1 MRLRKILLAGF
12 KSFMEPTAIQLPGE
26 LIGVVGPNGCGKSNV
41 IDAVRWVMG
50 ESSARHLRGDQM
62 ADVIFNGSSSRQP
75 LGQASVELVFDNT
88 EGRLGGQY
96 SAYSEIA
103 IRRTVRRD
111 SQSIYFL
118 NGTRCRRRDIV
129 DIFLGTGL
137 GPRSYAII
145 EQGTISRLIEAR
157 PEELREFLEEAA
169 GISKYKERRRETEN
183 RIRHTRENL
192 DRLDDLREELN
203 KRLQHLKRQASTAER
218 YREFKAQERHLRG
231 ELLGLRWRDLNTE
244 VIAQERQ
251 STSQEN
257 QVDAVVT
264 TMRRV
269 QAEAE
274 KSRARHIETSERF
287 NTLYRSVLE
296 ANLSVRQTEELMQN
310 LRERREQLRAS
321 LEKEGQ
327 AHAEAVNLAAEDARG
342 LNTLLKEL
350 AQAEPRVECFEVTTK
365 KAHAALE
372 GREQSLGKFLS
383 ERSDFNRRLLVPA
396 QQIETEQTRMQSA
409 EEWLSG
415 VVHNLERLETEETA
429 LEAQD
434 KRVGLAT
441 LAQLIARTSENLLEV
456 ETSLTAEREHTTALR
471 TEVRTAESD
480 LHETRQRLEQLRG
493 RQASLE
499 TLQEEVLVPADEEI
513 LRWLE
518 AEGLNEAERL
528 GQRLQVLPGWEQA
541 IEIVLE
547 NFLEGICVT
556 DPYAY
561 LCAVS
566 RFSGGA
572 LTLLRLD
579 DEESLDKERDKR
591 RVIHRLSDAVISGPA
606 VIRQRLSAVYVAL
619 DVNSAQALSES
630 LKAHESV
637 ITPDGLWFGPG
648 WVRRVDGN
656 QRGLGVLVREEQR
669 RETEQAIQTVL
680 SQVSERDEILQN
692 LRNALQDS
700 DTKTSK
706 LENER
711 SEIQKK
717 AERLN
722 AEEAAHRGA
731 QEQRGQRLNGIRQER
746 EELTVLASEQRE
758 LLREARNRLSIAYKE
773 RQRLEE
779 QEGYWAEQHQHL
791 ETQLQEARA
800 AWETIRD
807 DTYQMKLRVE
817 SLRTQ
822 CDGLRVG
829 RERLLR
835 RLTEHEERLNEIK
848 RDLSGIDTPLQEAGR
863 RLSES
868 LKSHRTLERQ
878 LSEVRTL
885 SEAAESEVRTL
896 ERQREECERE
906 VKRETE
912 TLNGLRMHT
921 QATKVRCEALLEQM
935 LEAGHPLDEVLDRLD
950 PEASEVIWIDKIG
963 ALEKRIE
970 RLGPINLVAIEEFE
984 TASERLDFLNTQHDD
999 LAQALE
1005 TLASVIQKIDRETRG
1020 RFKETYE
1027 KVNYGL
1033 QRRFPR
1039 LFGGGSADL
1048 VLTGD
1053 DLLSTGV
1060 SVMAS
1065 PPGKRNSSITQLS
1078 GGEKALTAVALV
1090 FAIFDLNPSPFCLL
1104 DEVDASLDDT
1114 NIERFGAL
1122 VREMSEQVQVLFVT
1136 HNKGTMEVAQQL
1148 LGVTMN
1154 EPGVSRLVAVDMD
1167 EALKMIP
1174 V

>member
-1 MRLRKILLAGF
+1 MRLRKILIAGF
-12 KSFMEPTAIQLPGE
+12 KSFMEPTTIQLPGE
-26 LIGVVGPNGCGKSNV
+26 LVGVVGPNGCGKSNV

-50 ESSARHLRGDQM
+50 ESSARHLRSDQM

-111 SQSIYFL
+111 SQSVYFL

-129 DIFLGTGL
+129 DVFLGTGL

-169 GISKYKERRRETEN
+169 GISRYKERRRETEN
-183 RIRHTRENL
+183 RIRRTRENL
-192 DRLDDLREELN
+192 DRLNDLREELN
-203 KRLQHLKRQASTAER
+203 KRLQSLKRQATAAER
-218 YREFKAQERHLRG
+218 YREFKAQERRLRG

-244 VIAQERQ
+244 VVAQEQQ
-251 STSQEN
+251 SASQEN
-257 QVDAVVT
+257 RVDAIVATV
-264 TMRRV
+264 RRA

-274 KSRARHIETSERF
+274 KSRVMHMETSERF

-296 ANLSVRQTEELMQN
+296 ASVSVRQTEEFIQG
-310 LRERREQLRAS
+310 LREQRNQLRTS
-321 LEKEGQ
+321 LEREEQ
-327 AHAEAVNLAAEDARG
+327 AHTEAANLAAEDERG
-342 LNTLLKEL
+342 IDVLLKEL
-350 AQAEPRVECFEVTTK
+350 VEAKPRVEQFEITTK
-365 KAHAALE
+365 KAQAAL
-372 GREQSLGKFLS
+372 GDREQGMGKFS
-383 ERSDFNRRLLVPA
+383 NERNDFSRQLLVSG
-396 QQIETEQTRMQSA
+396 QQIETEQARIQSA
-409 EEWLSG
+409 EERLSG
-415 VVHNLERLETEETA
+415 VVHNLERLGREDAT
-429 LEAQD
+429 LEVQEKKAE
-434 KRVGLAT
+434 LNT
-441 LAQLIARTSENLLEV
+441 LAQLVAETSENLLEI
-456 ETSLTAEREHTTALR
+456 ETSLTAERGSAVALR
-471 TEVRTAESD
+471 TKVRAAESELHEVRQT
-480 LHETRQRLEQLRG
+480 LEQLRG

-499 TLQEEVLVPADEEI
+499 TLQEEALVQADEEI

-518 AEGLNEAERL
+518 AQGLSENERL
-528 GQRLQVLPGWEQA
+528 GQRLQVLAGWEQA

-547 NFLEGICVT
+547 NFLEGICV
-556 DPYAY
+556 PHPHAH
-561 LCAVS
+561 LRAIS
-566 RFSGGA
+566 RLSSGA
-572 LTLLRLD
+572 LTLLCLD
-579 DEESLDKERDKR
+579 GEELLDEEGDER
-591 RVIHRLSDAVISGPA
+591 RVVHRLSDAVISGPE
-606 VIRQRLSAVYVAL
+606 VIRQRLSAVYVAP
-619 DVNSAQALSES
+619 DVNSAQALSAT
-630 LKAHESV
+630 LHPQESV
-637 ITPDGLWFGPG
+637 ITPDGLWLSPG
-648 WVRRVDGN
+648 WVRRVDAN
-656 QRGLGVLVREEQR
+656 QRGLGVLAREEQR
-669 RETEQAIQTVL
+669 REIEQVIQTVH
-680 SQVSERDEILQN
+680 SQVSERDETLQN

-700 DTKTSK
+700 ETKTSK
-706 LENER
+706 LEHDR
-711 SEIQKK
+711 AAVQKR

-746 EELTVLASEQRE
+746 AELTALDNEQRE
-758 LLREARNRLSIAYKE
+758 LLREAGNRLSIANKE

-779 QEGYWAEQHQHL
+779 QESHWVEQHQHL
-791 ETQLQEARA
+791 ETGLQEART
-800 AWETIRD
+800 AWETLRD
-807 DTYQMKLRVE
+807 DTYQAKWRVE

-835 RLTEHEERLNEIK
+835 RLTEHEERLGEIK
-848 RDLSGIDTPLQEAGR
+848 RSLSGTETPLQEATG

-868 LKSHRTLERQ
+868 LENHRTLESQ
-878 LSEVRTL
+878 LSDARVR
-885 SEAAESEVRTL
+885 SEAAESEARHL
-896 ERQREECERE
+896 EKQREERERE
-906 VKRETE
+906 VERETE
-912 TLNGLRMHT
+912 KLNALRMHA
-921 QATKVRCEALLEQM
+921 QATKVRREALLEQM
-935 LEAGHPLDEVLDRLD
+935 IEAGHLLDEVLNRLD
-950 PEASEVIWIDKIG
+950 PEASEAIWVGEIG
-963 ALEKRIE
+963 ALERRVE
-970 RLGPINLVAIEEFE
+970 RLGPINLMAIEEFE
-984 TASERLDFLNTQHDD
+984 TASERLDYLNAQHDD

-1005 TLASVIQKIDRETRG
+1005 TLTSVIQKIDRETRG

-1027 KVNYGL
+1027 KVNCGL

-1039 LFGGGSADL
+1039 LFGGGHADL
-1048 VLTGD
+1048 ILTGD

-1122 VREMSEQVQVLFVT
+1122 IREMSEQVQVLFVT